1 MSDSQTSRMVKHSYT
16 VRFTTP
22 AFLGDA
28 EQNGA
33 WRTPP
38 FKALL
43 RQWWRVAVAKDYG
56 YDHIQLREAEG
67 RLFGNAWLKKADGKL
82 DASQS
87 LVRLRLDK
95 WQSGDLKNWPVKDPR
110 LTEIK
115 NPVGAHLYLGY
126 GPLNNEKGKGT
137 VLKMNA
143 SLQNGD
149 SAQLT
154 LMFPAKAQDD
164 LIKTL
169 CLIQKFGALGG
180 RSRNGWGSVEFNG
193 ITPLICDNDLLQTVS
208 RPLDRCLSLDWP
220 HALGKDAN
228 GWLLWETSPCKDW
241 SDAMRALALIK
252 IRFRTALN
260 FGTGF
265 SLRHLLAYPVT
276 KHDVREWDRPPPP
289 ARLANQLRFKVI
301 QRGNGVV
308 GMACHFP
315 CALPT
320 SLLIR
325 LSPQEQKLVSR
336 KQQET
341 WETVHAVLDDPK
353 NGMHRFKGA

>member
-1 MSDSQTSRMVKHSYT
+1 MEMTHMMIKQQYT
-16 VRFTTP
+16 VSFVTP

-28 EQNGA
+28 EQNGS

-43 RQWWRVAVAKDYG
+43 RQWWRVAAAKDHDYS
-56 YDHIQLREAEG
+56 HERLRETEG
-67 RLFGNAWLKKADGKL
+67 RLFGNAWLKKPDGKL

-87 LVRLRLDK
+87 LVRLRLGTWRPGK
-95 WQSGDLKNWPVKDPR
+95 LQSWPVKDPR

-126 GPLNNEKGKGT
+126 GPLNNEKSKGT

-149 SAQLT
+149 STQLT
-154 LMFPAKAQDD
+154 LMFPEKAQGD

-169 CLIQKFGALGG
+169 CLIQKFGTLGG

-193 ITPLICDNDLLQTVS
+193 ITPQISDNDLLQAVS
-208 RPLDRCLSLDWP
+208 LPLAQCLTIDWP

-228 GWLLWETSPCKDW
+228 GLLLWETSPCKDW

-301 QRGNGVV
+301 RYGNGVV

-315 CALPT
+315 CALPA
-320 SLLIR
+320 SLLTR
-325 LSPQEQKLVSR
+325 LSPQEQQLVSR
-336 KQQET
+336 KQRET

>member
-1 MSDSQTSRMVKHSYT
+1 MMVKQSYT

-56 YDHIQLREAEG
+56 YDHIKLREAEG
-67 RLFGNAWLKKADGKL
+67 RLFGNAWLKKPDGKL

-87 LVRLRLDK
+87 LVRLRLDTWRPGK
-95 WQSGDLKNWPVKDPR
+95 LQSWLVKDPR

-126 GPLNNEKGKGT
+126 GPLSNEKGKGT

-143 SLQNGD
+143 SLQNGE

-154 LMFPAKAQDD
+154 LMFPEQAQGD

-193 ITPLICDNDLLQTVS
+193 TTPPICDDRLLQTIS
-208 RPLDRCLSLDWP
+208 LPLAQCLTLDWP
-220 HALGKDAN
+220 HALGKDAK
-228 GWLLWETSPCKDW
+228 GLLLWETPPYKDW
-241 SDAMRALALIK
+241 SAAMRALALIK
-252 IRFRTALN
+252 IRFRTALSFN
-260 FGTGF
+260 KGF

-276 KHDVREWDRPPPP
+276 KHSVQVWDKPPPPNPP
-289 ARLANQLRFKVI
+289 ARLANQLRFKVA
-301 QRGNGVV
+301 QCGNKVV
-308 GMACHFP
+308 GMAYHFP
-315 CALPT
+315 CSLPG
-320 SLLIR
+320 SLLK
-325 LSPQEQKLVSR
+325 LLNTQEQQLIDR

-341 WETVHAVLDDPK
+341 WETVHAVLDDQK
-353 NGMHRFKGA
+353 NGMHRFKGV

>member
-1 MSDSQTSRMVKHSYT
+1 MMVQQQYT
-16 VRFTTP
+16 VSFVTP
-22 AFLGDA
+22 AFLGNA
-28 EQNGA
+28 KQQGQ

-43 RQWWRVAVAKDYG
+43 RQWWRVAAAKNYDYN
-56 YDHIQLREAEG
+56 HARLREAEG
-67 RLFGNAWLKKADGKL
+67 RLFGNAWLKKPDGKL

-87 LVRLRLDK
+87 LVRLRLDTWRPGK
-95 WQSGDLKNWPVKDPR
+95 LQSWPVKDPR

-126 GPLNNEKGKGT
+126 GPLNNEKSKGT

-154 LMFPAKAQDD
+154 LMFPAKAQGD

-169 CLIQKFGALGG
+169 CLIQKFGTLGG

-193 ITPLICDNDLLQTVS
+193 ITPQISDNDLLQAVS
-208 RPLDRCLSLDWP
+208 LPLAQCLTLDWP

-228 GWLLWETSPCKDW
+228 GLLLWETSLCKDW

-252 IRFRTALN
+252 IRFRTALS
-260 FGTGF
+260 FDKGF

-276 KHDVREWDRPPPP
+276 KHGVQAWDKPPLPNPP
-289 ARLANQLRFKVI
+289 ARLANQLRFKAV
-301 QRGNGVV
+301 RRDNGVV
-308 GMACHFP
+308 GMAYHFP
-315 CALPT
+315 CALPV
-320 SLLIR
+320 SLFKL
-325 LSPQEQKLVSR
+325 LSLQEQQLVSQ